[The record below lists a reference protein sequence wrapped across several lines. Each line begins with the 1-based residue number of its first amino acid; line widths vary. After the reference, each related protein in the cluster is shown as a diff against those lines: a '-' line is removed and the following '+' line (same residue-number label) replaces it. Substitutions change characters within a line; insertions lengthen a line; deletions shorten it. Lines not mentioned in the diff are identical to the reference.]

1 MHALDFWKT
10 VTMDQSHFLERLID
24 LLTAHDIAYCA
35 IGGQAVNAYA
45 EPVVSLDLDLVVAVA
60 HLDRAV
66 ALLKANFAV
75 KQFPIASTCIK
86 RDRICACKFK
96 PYARYFDFPERAEP
110 REILGLE
117 LPVASL
123 EDTLQRKIWAALDAD
138 RRSSKRQKDPGRHRT
153 PHRNLPLSPVAR
165 SRGNSLKTESALRL
179 VSAGTAR
186 PGARSQSNRGRRL

>member
-10 VTMDQSHFLERLID
+10 VTMDQSHFLDRVID
-24 LLTAHDIAYCA
+24 LLTAHEIAYCA

-66 ALLKANFAV
+66 VLLKANFAV
-75 KQFPIASTCIK
+75 KQFSHRLNVYQEGSDLRVQIQT
-86 RDRICACKFK
+86 D
-96 PYARYFDFPERAEP
+96 ARYFDFPDRAEP

-123 EDTLQRKIWAALDAD
+123 EDTLQGKIWAVLDAD
-138 RRSSKRQKDPGRHRT
+138 RRSNKRQKDLADIARLIEIHPFLKPRV
-153 PHRNLPLSPVAR
+153 PAEILSKMV
-165 SRGNSLKTESALRL
+165 
-179 VSAGTAR
+179 
-186 PGARSQSNRGRRL
+186 

>member
-10 VTMDQSHFLERLID
+10 VTMGQSHFLDRLID
-24 LLTAHDIAYCA
+24 LLTAHEIAYCA

-75 KQFPIASTCIK
+75 KQFSHRLNVYQEGSDLRVQIQT
-86 RDRICACKFK
+86 D
-96 PYARYFDFPERAEP
+96 ARYFDFPDRAEP

-123 EDTLQRKIWAALDAD
+123 EDTLQGEIWAALDAD
-138 RRSSKRQKDPGRHRT
+138 RRSSKRQKDLADIARLIEIHPFLKPRI
-153 PHRNLPLSPVAR
+153 PAEILSKMV
-165 SRGNSLKTESALRL
+165 
-179 VSAGTAR
+179 
-186 PGARSQSNRGRRL
+186 